1 MNDVSYHERRA
12 ATQRSLAQSSGNPIV
27 AEAHLKL
34 ADLHD
39 QRAGRS
45 RGARPVLRMVVP
57 SA

>member
-1 MNDVSYHERRA
+1 MNDVSYHECRA
-12 ATQRSLAQSSGNPIV
+12 ATQRSLAQSSGNPVV

-39 QRAGRS
+39 ERAGRS
-45 RGARPVLRMVVP
+45 RGDRPVLRMVVP